1 MIPSLKLQQ
10 ALSNLAEVLQE
21 ERGLKMVGI
30 RIEFEMP
37 SKHTVME
44 SCGHPLNMN

>member
-1 MIPSLKLQQ
+1 MIPSLKLQK
-10 ALSNLAEVLQE
+10 ALSNLAQVLQE

-30 RIEFEMP
+30 RIEFESP
-37 SKHTVME
+37 SNIVME